1 MALGAER
8 SRVLASVLGEGIRM
22 TLVGVAIGVAGATV
36 VLRAL
41 RSLLVGVPVVDA
53 VTFAVVTLGL
63 VVVAVAASFIPAR
76 RATAISAMDA
86 LRGGQ

>member
-1 MALGAER
+1 
-8 SRVLASVLGEGIRM
+8 M